1 MNIINSKKFD
11 FKSLS
16 ILIACCLCYGG
27 SAGLI
32 GNCFGIFYTP
42 IINDLGFTVKQ
53 ISFMTTLRTLSSAG
67 FSLLLVKLMKKYKTG
82 TIMTLGMGVC
92 ILMHILL
99 TFSTNIWEF
108 YLIGILIG
116 ASSSCCSIIPITCI
130 IKDNCEGNSGSVMGV
145 ITAIS
150 GAVGII
156 FNPICSKLIVKYS
169 WRISMLFITTL
180 LLVFALP
187 SAIHLRSAK
196 AEQVSNNQKSDNT
209 ITINNTFILIAIMA
223 SMLSISCCFISHISY
238 FGVTKGFSLEDSAA
252 MVSFVMAGNII
263 FKLLLGWV
271 IDHIGIIKSLFI
283 GTLLTLIGVFGL
295 SLDFPLGIMCIFCFL
310 YGAIYASIV
319 LGVTGICR
327 SIYKNKYADNYSKIS
342 VITSLLSA
350 LSTTGVGVIYDK
362 YVSYLP
368 IIYLTSLAL
377 LISLICLC
385 VIKKKVCIE
394 V

>member
-1 MNIINSKKFD
+1 
-11 FKSLS
+11 
-16 ILIACCLCYGG
+16 
-27 SAGLI
+27 
-32 GNCFGIFYTP
+32 
-42 IINDLGFTVKQ
+42 
-53 ISFMTTLRTLSSAG
+53 
-67 FSLLLVKLMKKYKTG
+67 
-82 TIMTLGMGVC
+82 
-92 ILMHILL
+92 
-99 TFSTNIWEF
+99 
-108 YLIGILIG
+108 
-116 ASSSCCSIIPITCI
+116 
-130 IKDNCEGNSGSVMGV
+130 
-145 ITAIS
+145 
-150 GAVGII
+150 
-156 FNPICSKLIVKYS
+156 
-169 WRISMLFITTL
+169 MLFITTL

-271 IDHIGIIKSLFI
+271 IDHIGIVKSLFI
-283 GTLLTLIGVFGL
+283 GALLTLIGVFGL